1 MHRRNWPAAAPSPLR
16 RIAAS
21 VLLAIWLCSLVA
33 PGTAS
38 AAFASTDVVLV
49 VDVSGSMDFPAEI
62 PQDFPNRDKYQ
73 TSITKLINFIESD
86 SQERTV
92 RDIVD
97 GVGAGIQLSQL
108 QGDVD
113 RYLQTHNITLED
125 LSRLSAA
132 RRALKGYLDLLELS
146 KQGGTNDRVS
156 LVTFDSALGANQALT
171 GNFATIRT
179 TLDSLAASGGTNMG
193 AGLQAALD
201 QLARSPGAAGTRQQ
215 IILLTDG
222 FNNEGMTNEE
232 VLNGPAKAA
241 KARNIP
247 IYTVGLG
254 LIQQTID
261 SEFLADLASATGGA
275 YVFADSPDKLAGT
288 LLAYQGYTSSRVL
301 ARYQGE
307 LRAGQ
312 SLKAGTVEVP
322 SGSQSLRMSYRVS
335 AGTAL
340 DVSLTRPDGRVL
352 TKADLAASLQ
362 KQGDTGLLTIANPP
376 AGRWEVN
383 LSRADGGKDTA
394 QYTLTAAT
402 EGRTTELPIAL
413 ATRLYETPE
422 GWRPYL
428 IAATVV
434 IGLVGVVFIYLTF
447 RGLFNRRASTCG
459 GCFSG
464 CFTVLLVVLIAL
476 GWGGYWLWN
485 QPIIRP

>member
-1 MHRRNWPAAAPSPLR
+1 MHRRSRLVATSSRLRRVMAAA
-16 RIAAS
+16 
-21 VLLAIWLCSLVA
+21 LLALWLCSLVA
-33 PGTAS
+33 PGDAG

-73 TSITKLINFIESD
+73 QSITKLIVFLESG
-86 SQERTV
+86 SQERSV
-92 RDIVD
+92 RDLVD
-97 GVGAGIQLSQL
+97 GASAGIQLSQL

-113 RYLQTHNITLED
+113 RYLQTHNVTLED

-156 LVTFDSALGANQALT
+156 LVTFDSGLGVNQALT
-171 GNFATIRT
+171 GNFSTIRT
-179 TLDSLAASGGTNMG
+179 TLDSLTANGGTNMG

-215 IILLTDG
+215 IIVLTDG

-232 VLNGPAKAA
+232 ILNGPAKTA
-241 KARNIP
+241 KSRNIP
-247 IYTVGLG
+247 VYTVGLG
-254 LIQQTID
+254 LVQQTID
-261 SEFLADLASATGGA
+261 SQFLSDLATATGGA
-275 YVFADSPDKLAGT
+275 YLFVNSPDKLAGT

-322 SGSQSLRMSYRVS
+322 TGSQSLRMTYRVS
-335 AGTAL
+335 PGTAL
-340 DVSLTRPDGRVL
+340 DVSLTRPDGKVL
-352 TKADLAASLQ
+352 TKADLSASLQ

-376 AGRWEVN
+376 SGRWEVN
-383 LSRADGGKDTA
+383 LSRADGGKDPT

-402 EGRTTELPIAL
+402 EGRTTDLPIAL
-413 ATRLYETPE
+413 ATRIYATPE
-422 GWRPYL
+422 SWRPYL
-428 IAATVV
+428 VFATVV
-434 IGLVGVVFIYLTF
+434 IGLVGSFYLYLTF

-464 CFTVLLVVLIAL
+464 CFTVLLVAL
-476 GWGGYWLWN
+476 VAVGWGGYWLWN